1 MAYPLF
7 YVFLYHHI
15 LEEKIAPMKKLT
27 ALILALCLC
36 AAVSG
41 CSAGQKPALS
51 FSPAAPPGALYP
63 LGATLAN
70 LWNETLTDVSV
81 TSEASGGGL
90 DNLNFLY
97 DGEADLGFAVTSIM
111 YESYNGTGSFEG
123 RANEKLRVVA
133 GLYYN
138 PNQLVAAKDSG
149 IESMADI
156 AGKRFALGAPGS
168 TTLVESELHLE
179 AAGVAYPDGFTPS
192 YVGFTEAIDLIRNRQ
207 LDAAWIMAGVPNAAV
222 TEITSTAGGR
232 LVSIDEDVIDSLME
246 QYPWYARY
254 TIPAGTYAGQDA
266 DVTTTA
272 IKLCLFCSADL
283 DDDIVYELTKTF
295 WEHLDEVMATNA
307 ALSAVTAEDAV
318 TALAGLPIH
327 DGAARYYKEI
337 GLLE

>member
-1 MAYPLF
+1 
-7 YVFLYHHI
+7 
-15 LEEKIAPMKKLT
+15 
-27 ALILALCLC
+27 
-36 AAVSG
+36 
-41 CSAGQKPALS
+41 
-51 FSPAAPPGALYP
+51 
-63 LGATLAN
+63 
-70 LWNETLTDVSV
+70 
-81 TSEASGGGL
+81 
-90 DNLNFLY
+90 
-97 DGEADLGFAVTSIM
+97 M

-156 AGKRFALGAPGS
+156 AGKRFAPGAPGS

-295 WEHLDEVMATNA
+295 WEHLDEVKATNA

-318 TALAGLPIH
+318 TDLAGLPIH